1 MLMFVGKVCG
11 KTEEAVNFYT
21 SVFKNSPAGAKATAD
36 TKANVLA
43 RYGKGE
49 EPDKEGTVRYA
60 AFTLLGQEFGA
71 MDSGREHQFA
81 FNEALSFMV
90 LCENQEEIDYFWGKL
105 SADPQVEQCGCLK
118 DRYALPGQITLT
130 IMNKMLAVKEEERI
144 ARVTQA
150 FRKMKKFNID
160 HLTKRGQT
168 RLGKRACRLRK
179 NGRLRPLR
187 MATFTSAAECR
198 SRTPSF
204 RKMFDR

>member
-1 MLMFVGKVCG
+1 MLMLVGKVCG

-105 SADPQVEQCGCLK
+105 SADPQVEPCGRLK
-118 DRYALPGQITLT
+118 DRYGLPWQITPT
-130 IMNKMLAVKEEERI
+130 IMNKMLGGKDKERI

-150 FRKMKKFNID
+150 FLKMKKFDID
-160 HLTKRGQT
+160 AL
-168 RLGKRACRLRK
+168 KRAYEGK
-179 NGRLRPLR
+179 
-187 MATFTSAAECR
+187 
-198 SRTPSF
+198 
-204 RKMFDR
+204 

>member
-1 MLMFVGKVCG
+1 MLMLVGKVCG

-105 SADPQVEQCGCLK
+105 SADPQVEQCGWLK
-118 DRYALPGQITLT
+118 DRYGLPWQITPT
-130 IMNKMLAVKEEERI
+130 IMNKMLGGKDKERI

-150 FRKMKKFNID
+150 FLKMKKFDID
-160 HLTKRGQT
+160 AL
-168 RLGKRACRLRK
+168 KRAYEGK
-179 NGRLRPLR
+179 
-187 MATFTSAAECR
+187 
-198 SRTPSF
+198 
-204 RKMFDR
+204 